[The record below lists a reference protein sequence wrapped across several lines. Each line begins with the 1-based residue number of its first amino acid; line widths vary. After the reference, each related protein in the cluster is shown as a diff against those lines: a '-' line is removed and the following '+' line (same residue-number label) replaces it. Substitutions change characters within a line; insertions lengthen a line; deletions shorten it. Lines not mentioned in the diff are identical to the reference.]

1 MIRVT
6 GWKKAQKE
14 RGDSVAGQ
22 GRAVQALSNEKF
34 KAAIL
39 LPKELEQG
47 RNENG
52 KQRRWI

>member
-14 RGDSVAGQ
+14 GGDSVAGQ
-22 GRAVQALSNEKF
+22 GRAVQALSSEKF

-39 LPKELEQG
+39 
-47 RNENG
+47 
-52 KQRRWI
+52 